1 MLASSRLAYAAD
13 SAIAPPPLPPTQ
25 AAVARQIASTE
36 QAFAQAVSQIG
47 IAAGF
52 RKYAAPGAILF
63 EPEPTSAS
71 AYLQGAHLPGELLWR
86 PQFIGVS
93 PSSDLAFSLGPS
105 LYRAAGRTV
114 GGFYMTI
121 WKRAADGGWQ
131 FTLDRG
137 ADMAAGLFDAPPAPV
152 TILASDP
159 AAKADPGQGLR
170 EADAGLDMDLS
181 RDDPAAF
188 SSRLEDQVVVVRANR
203 PVASGKR
210 KALRLL
216 AEAPPVTDA
225 KLLDGGVSSDGVLGY
240 TYGKARWTS
249 ATGQQQGFYVR
260 VWRNS
265 GRGWRLLVDH
275 LAER

>member
-1 MLASSRLAYAAD
+1 MVALSRGAHAAPP
-13 SAIAPPPLPPTQ
+13 ATLPAPPPQ
-25 AAVARQIASTE
+25 AVAARQIAFTE
-36 QAFAQAVSQIG
+36 QAFAQAVSQLG

-63 EPEPTSAS
+63 QPDPTPAAS
-71 AYLQGAHLPGELLWR
+71 YLQGARLPGELLWR
-86 PQFIGVS
+86 PHFIGVS

-105 LYRAAGRTV
+105 LYRAGGRTV

-121 WKRAADGGWQ
+121 WKRGADGSWQ
-131 FTLDRG
+131 FTLARG
-137 ADMAAGLFDAPPAPV
+137 ADMPAGLFDAPPPPV

-159 AAKADPGQGLR
+159 AAKPDTGQGLR

-181 RDDPAAF
+181 RADPTAF
-188 SSRLEDQVVVVRANR
+188 ASRLEDQAVVVRANH

-216 AEAPPVTDA
+216 AESPQVTDA
-225 KLLDGGVSSDGVLGY
+225 KLLAAGISTDGALGY

-249 ATGQQQGFYVR
+249 AAGQQQGFYVR
-260 VWRNS
+260 LCRNS
-265 GRGWRLLVDH
+265 GRGWRLVVDH